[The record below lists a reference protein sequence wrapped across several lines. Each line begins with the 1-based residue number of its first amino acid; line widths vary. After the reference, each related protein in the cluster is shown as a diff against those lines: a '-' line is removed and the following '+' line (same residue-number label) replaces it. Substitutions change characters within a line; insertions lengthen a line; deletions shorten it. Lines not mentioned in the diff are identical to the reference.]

1 MFSIRVAVT
10 KASAMSERSIYL
22 RDQADQ
28 CRQHAD
34 TLRDAR
40 TREELHRLADVY
52 IARAAQIE
60 STESPLPASS

>member
-1 MFSIRVAVT
+1 
-10 KASAMSERSIYL
+10 MSERSIYL